1 MTIKELAKLAGVSPA
16 TVSLA
21 LNGKKGVGEE
31 KRQEILRLANE
42 KQYSHAKKASQKNRN
57 ILFIKYS
64 RLGSI
69 YEENIPFITT
79 VMDAAEKE
87 CHRRGYNLI
96 IMNWIGNLQEAFKSV
111 DYRSFFGVLILGTEI
126 SEEDYPILDML
137 PLPFIVIDNSMPHY
151 YCNTVAIDN
160 RENAFRAVSWFLSQ
174 GYTDIG
180 YVQGAQVIQNFK
192 EREEGY
198 RSALLEHD
206 LSVDE
211 EKIFTVPTTT
221 LEAYEVTKK
230 RLEEGLILP
239 ECLFVDNDTMAIGIV
254 KALAESGLHIP
265 EDVSIIAFDDIP
277 FAEVLSPALSTVRV
291 DKRLLGTLAISVLER
306 TVEEEDFRTVKTV
319 IAGDL
324 ILRQTTKETTE

>member
-42 KQYSHAKKASQKNRN
+42 KQYSYSKKSSSRNRN

-87 CHRRGYNLI
+87 CHRLGYNLI
-96 IMNWIGNLQEAFKSV
+96 IMNWIGNLQEAFKSI
-111 DYRSFFGVLILGTEI
+111 DYKSFFGVLILGTEI
-126 SEEDYPILDML
+126 SEEDYPTLDL
-137 PLPFIVIDNSMPHY
+137 VPLPFIVIDNSMPHY
-151 YCNTVAIDN
+151 YCNCVAIDN
-160 RENAFRAVSWFLSQ
+160 RENAFRAVAWFLNQ

-180 YVQGAQVIQNFK
+180 YVQGDQVIQNFK

-198 RSALLEHD
+198 RNALIEHGIPVED
-206 LSVDE
+206 

-221 LEAYEVTKK
+221 LGAYESTRK
-230 RLEEGLILP
+230 RLEEGMKPPKCI
-239 ECLFVDNDTMAIGIV
+239 FVDNDTMAIGIV
-254 KALAESGLHIP
+254 KALVESEFRIP

-277 FAEVLSPALSTVRV
+277 FAEVLSPSLSTVRV

-306 TVEEEDFRTVKTV
+306 TVEEENFRTVKTV

-324 ILRQTTKETTE
+324 ILRQTTKIL